1 MREYARGEDQI
12 STELFSWVYI
22 ITWSAWGRQSERGQ
36 VESCQFIRCKKK
48 KILETTVHSRTMQ
61 ETLVGTTENNSLLSA
76 LFGPQWECRLVL
88 NLILLD
94 ELELL

>member
-1 MREYARGEDQI
+1 MRVEKIKFQRNCSLGYISSRGLHGEDKVK
-12 STELFSWVYI
+12 EVK
-22 ITWSAWGRQSERGQ
+22 WSRANSF
-36 VESCQFIRCKKK
+36 VVKKK